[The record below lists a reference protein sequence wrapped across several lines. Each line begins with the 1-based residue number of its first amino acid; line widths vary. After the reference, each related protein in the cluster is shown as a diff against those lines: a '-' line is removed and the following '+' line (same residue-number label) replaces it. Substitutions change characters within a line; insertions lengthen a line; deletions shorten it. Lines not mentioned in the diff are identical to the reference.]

1 MQWLLLPVSTV
12 STRNARDHDFL
23 LCTKYEEKNGLQMQM
38 QSLAAMQVTGYTVSI
53 FLFLFLNGWSYMY
66 YSKLYYSDSVMY
78 LIHRIAGEVLSPV
91 KLMTSLKDK
100 SEKGK

>member
-1 MQWLLLPVSTV
+1 MISFCVL
-12 STRNARDHDFL
+12 N
-23 LCTKYEEKNGLQMQM
+23 TKKKNGLQMQM

-53 FLFLFLNGWSYMY
+53 FLFLNGWSYMY

-78 LIHRIAGEVLSPV
+78 LIHRIAEEVLSPV
-91 KLMTSLKDK
+91 KRMTSLKDK

>member
-12 STRNARDHDFL
+12 SARNARDHDFL

-53 FLFLFLNGWSYMY
+53 FLFLNGWSYMY

-91 KLMTSLKDK
+91 KLMTSRKDK